1 MRCVYLPKYNK
12 LVPATEKLPSGTA
25 WLEALERFRKAL
37 WLHEKLLEKQS
48 PSNDNEDEDDTVDNT
63 ESTQPADDAVAAED
77 APEEAVDVNVNA
89 VDVNVND
96 LDTLNALSI
105 PKAYVPKYL
114 LAFILLGPFSLEP
127 NPAWNI
133 TSLAVGK
140 SKKVLPSAGPVER
153 PTSTPTVPSS
163 TPEAV
168 VLSPANFVTPDGTN
182 VKPLSRADFKA
193 MKQEITGKKKREREA
208 SSALEVAALERSNT
222 IMEQKNV
229 LFAER
234 NKARAKKDAIE
245 LKEKGIRMAVDLDM
259 DPAVILKLKTE
270 LFEMIQN
277 TK

>member
-1 MRCVYLPKYNK
+1 VRCVYLPKYNK

-37 WLHEKLLEKQS
+37 WLHEKQS
-48 PSNDNEDEDDTVDNT
+48 SSNENEDEDDTVDNT
-63 ESTQPADDAVAAED
+63 ESTQPADDAVAAE
-77 APEEAVDVNVNA
+77 EAVDVVVNA
-89 VDVNVND
+89 ADVNVND
-96 LDTLNALSI
+96 LDTINALSI

-168 VLSPANFVTPDGTN
+168 VLSPSNFVTPDSTN
-182 VKPLSRADFKA
+182 VKPLSRADFNA
-193 MKQEITGKKKREREA
+193 MKQEITGKKRREREA

-234 NKARAKKDAIE
+234 NKARATKDAIE